1 MISKVALLEHLVLAS
16 IWGMNHM
23 LHKKKWDLLFNCR
36 AGLIALR
43 LHVFVDY

>member
-1 MISKVALLEHLVLAS
+1 MISKVDLLEHLVLAS
-16 IWGMNHM
+16 IWCMNLM
-23 LHKKKWDLLFNCR
+23 LHKKKWDLLFNCG